1 MFAAR
6 ASALVAVDAL
16 SWDTTFGLPT
26 HPLIVHAVVVLLP
39 LAALGAIWITVS
51 RRASRRFAAVIVP
64 LAWIG
69 AVASLI
75 AEDTGWLLAEQV
87 GLPQE
92 HATMADSLPV
102 FALLLAASITG
113 FWLVDRG
120 IPGNRRR
127 PPWFVGA
134 GICLDLLAIAVIVW
148 AIRVG
153 HSGAIVTWS
162 GR

>member
-1 MFAAR
+1 MFAAG
-6 ASALVAVDAL
+6 ASALVACGARSLDAIL
-16 SWDTTFGLPT
+16 GLPT

-51 RRASRRFAAVIVP
+51 RKASRRFAAVIVSI
-64 LAWIG
+64 AWIG
-69 AVASLI
+69 AVASLL
-75 AEDTGWLLAEQV
+75 AEDSGWALAERV

-92 HATMADSLPV
+92 HAAMADSLPT

-120 IPGNRRR
+120 IPGNRPR
-127 PPWFVGA
+127 PPWFIGA

-148 AIRVG
+148 SIRVG